1 MQNRDQEKEK
11 KLQKQRLIKLYE
23 KNEKN
28 ISFNWKNIG
37 FWKNIGPRTLK
48 PISVNLS

>member
-23 KNEKN
+23 KMKK
-28 ISFNWKNIG
+28 IFHLIG
-37 FWKNIGPRTLK
+37 KILDFGKILDRAL
-48 PISVNLS
+48 